1 MPYLEDLALT
11 GIHGNDLKLF
21 CPLLEQ
27 TILLERDLPK
37 WTRMLRD
44 ERDTCCFAVAID
56 ACLVYSEEPRISCQ
70 NSESRMT
77 TCHPQTNLLST
88 TINLHG
94 RPTVRLPLNPGSI
107 LKLNSGR
114 LTITSRRREGPT
126 QKAKFWLPD
135 VVDKMSE
142 LRIGPRTHTE
152 LLDPSRSTGLCV
164 DVCIMDD

>member
-37 WTRMLRD
+37 WTRMLED
-44 ERDTCCFAVAID
+44 GRDTCCFAVAVD
-56 ACLVYSEEPRISCQ
+56 ACLVYSESPYLLCQ
-70 NSESRMT
+70 NSERRMSSS
-77 TCHPQTNLLST
+77 HPQTNLFST
-88 TINLHG
+88 TINLHEN
-94 RPTVRLPLNPGSI
+94 PTVRLPLIPGGI
-107 LKLNSGR
+107 LKLKSGR
-114 LTITSRRREGPT
+114 LTITSYRRGGLAQLAT
-126 QKAKFWLPD
+126 FWLPGAME
-135 VVDKMSE
+135 KMSE
-142 LRIGPRTHTE
+142 LRLGPRTHTE